1 MKRFTRYTARVV
13 DRWPRPGRQRG
24 ATMVEFAIVSPI
36 ALLIVMGLVQLGLM
50 FTARQLLNQATFVAA
65 RAGAVH
71 NAQVS
76 AMQDALKAAMV
87 PFYQNAF
94 TTDSATRISDALSAA
109 RNDLTADN
117 ITIEVLNPNGD
128 VFTDFGLQ
136 DAAGHRYIPND
147 SLEFRDYGVRGDAS
161 GLTIQEANTLKI
173 RVTYAYPIKV
183 PLMQYVFSSVMCG
196 TDTGIDVWGRGG
208 GTPSSDCANY
218 YSRRRMPIVAYA
230 TVQMQSPA
238 WQ

>member
-1 MKRFTRYTARVV
+1 
-13 DRWPRPGRQRG
+13 
-24 ATMVEFAIVSPI
+24 MVEFAIVSPV

-50 FTARQLLNQATFVAA
+50 FTAKQLLNEATFVAA

-71 NAQVS
+71 NAQ
-76 AMQDALKAAMV
+76 AKPMRDALNVAMV

-94 TTDSATRISDALSAA
+94 TSDAATRISNALTAA

-117 ITIEVLNPNGD
+117 ITITVLNPNGD
-128 VFTDFGLQ
+128 VFSDFGLQ
-136 DAAGHRYIPND
+136 DAAGHTYVPND
-147 SLEFRDYGVRGDAS
+147 SLEYREYGVRGDTS

-173 RVTYAYPIKV
+173 RITYAYPIKV

-218 YSRRRMPIVAYA
+218 YSRGRMPIVAYA